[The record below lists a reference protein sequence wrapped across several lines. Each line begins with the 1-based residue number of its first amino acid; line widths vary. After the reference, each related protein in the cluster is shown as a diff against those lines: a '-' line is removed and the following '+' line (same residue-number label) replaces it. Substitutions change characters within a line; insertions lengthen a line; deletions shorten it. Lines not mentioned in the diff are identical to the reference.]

1 MSDEKTP
8 GTEQAKSIQEVDRI
22 RDIIFG
28 PQMRSYQE
36 RFQQI
41 ARDMERLQQ
50 ELDQLSQQLTE
61 QDSGQS
67 KKLQTL
73 RHEVREADDNLRA
86 ELRRCV
92 DQLTNDKVS
101 RDSLGELFVELGT
114 RLQSGGSLSGLLE
127 SIGEADEGKDRG
139 QS

>member
-1 MSDEKTP
+1 MTDEKTH
-8 GTEQAKSIQEVDRI
+8 GTEQATSIQEVDRI

-50 ELDQLSQQLTE
+50 ELDRLSQQLAE
-61 QDSGQS
+61 QDGSQS
-67 KKLQTL
+67 KRLQAL
-73 RHEVREADDNLRA
+73 RQEVREADDNLRA
-86 ELRRCV
+86 ELRRRA
-92 DQLTNDKVS
+92 DQLTSDKVS

-114 RLQSGGSLSGLLE
+114 RLQSGGSLSDLLD
-127 SIGEADEGKDRG
+127 SIVEADEGKDSG
-139 QS
+139 ES

>member
-1 MSDEKTP
+1 MTDEKTR
-8 GTEQAKSIQEVDRI
+8 GTEQAAPIQEVDRI

-50 ELDQLSQQLTE
+50 ELDRLSQQLAE
-61 QDSGQS
+61 QDGSQG
-67 KKLQTL
+67 KRLQAL
-73 RHEVREADDNLRA
+73 RQEVREADDNLRA
-86 ELRRCV
+86 ELRRRA
-92 DQLTNDKVS
+92 DQLTSDKVS

-114 RLQSGGSLSGLLE
+114 RLQSGGSLSDLLD
-127 SIGEADEGKDRG
+127 SIVEADEGKDSG
-139 QS
+139 ES

>member
-1 MSDEKTP
+1 MTDEKTHE
-8 GTEQAKSIQEVDRI
+8 TEQATPIQEVDRI

-50 ELDQLSQQLTE
+50 ELDRLSQQLAE
-61 QDSGQS
+61 QDGSQS
-67 KKLQTL
+67 KRLQAL

-86 ELRRCV
+86 ELRRRA
-92 DQLTNDKVS
+92 DELTSDKVS
-101 RDSLGELFVELGT
+101 RDSLGELLVELGT
-114 RLQSGGSLSGLLE
+114 RLQSGGSLSDLLE
-127 SIGEADEGKDRG
+127 SIVEADEGKDSG
-139 QS
+139 ES